1 MRTDIVMPVAVGKP
15 ASALMTKGKEKKLRR
30 VAEVRAHK
38 EVMSKRRDAASRR
51 DLLQNYAAFKRFSR
65 QGVEAMLEGVHGVD
79 LSDEDV
85 DACIALQCANL
96 SGAAEGSWDEASA
109 RQALRHDE
117 SRVLLMHGPLPVA
130 MPATTE
136 AAEVEE
142 VDVGDEWDFVPEWQ
156 PNPKHEPEPEVPA
169 DDKTSA
175 PEATDGELT
184 QRAEGEVLLGFVHLQ
199 FCLSEGTPL
208 LCVLNMQML
217 PAAMGRGLGKFALQ
231 LVELMAR
238 QLSLELV
245 MLYMKNGKVS
255 TVRLSRDTQLADKNA
270 AAKAAAAKAAAATA
284 KRVSTPEASP
294 QSVLSLTGPADVPDF
309 SLGGN
314 ESLDD
319 PRPPPT
325 LAKEAASEG
334 EFELVKEV
342 ATKLTPPTEEGVGLT
357 RASSW
362 PSLGPMMRQ
371 LVSAVPRMSS

>member
-1 MRTDIVMPVAVGKP
+1 
-15 ASALMTKGKEKKLRR
+15 MTKGKEKKLRR

-208 LCVLNMQML
+208 LCVLN
-217 PAAMGRGLGKFALQ
+217 
-231 LVELMAR
+231 
-238 QLSLELV
+238 
-245 MLYMKNGKVS
+245 
-255 TVRLSRDTQLADKNA
+255 VRA
-270 AAKAAAAKAAAATA
+270 
-284 KRVSTPEASP
+284 ASP
-294 QSVLSLTGPADVPDF
+294 ERAPLHTHPFPTRHLLEYGSTRHRHIRSHVCYISVTIRYTSRLHACAPH
-309 SLGGN
+309 SLGAADRRLRRVARPPFAHVRAPS
-314 ESLDD
+314 SLDLCVC
-319 PRPPPT
+319 RRCKCC
-325 LAKEAASEG
+325 LRRWAVGWAS
-334 EFELVKEV
+334 L
-342 ATKLTPPTEEGVGLT
+342 LC
-357 RASSW
+357 SS
-362 PSLGPMMRQ
+362 SN
-371 LVSAVPRMSS
+371 